1 MPMPSLHLS
10 SSARQAVIVAI
21 LVILSSFGVGVARL
35 AWTDLSLRAL
45 AAEEQGRV
53 DGLKQEISLTEKS
66 IARAKTDEYV
76 KEWARQVAKQSLA
89 GIRAMPA
96 QMLAIGVV
104 QFFSWLAF
112 FSMWSMATPGLT
124 EHVFHAPAPDPHAF
138 DMTVPAQAAGVGK
151 CPRAAPG
158 SPPAPPR

>member
-89 GIRAMPA
+89 GEVPVVLVGPA
-96 QMLAIGVV
+96 AAAPTTGRT
-104 QFFSWLAF
+104 
-112 FSMWSMATPGLT
+112 ATASHP
-124 EHVFHAPAPDPHAF
+124 APAP
-138 DMTVPAQAAGVGK
+138 TGVPRWRVLLDQFFGG
-151 CPRAAPG
+151 R
-158 SPPAPPR
+158 